1 MKKEYMANQIIRN
14 LSVFNLTKEE
24 KDFFYIA
31 VNKLSRKVYKRGERN
46 SGLFLSAIETGNA
59 EEAFLLIQ
67 TLSWR
72 YPAIKILREVK
83 RICKLSDGES
93 KELQIEELCNFAY
106 KYSIK
111 DSQPSINFCDECGE
125 VMTTL
130 DMACPSCGKLVDE

>member
-1 MKKEYMANQIIRN
+1 MVDQIIRN
-14 LSVFNLTKEE
+14 LSIFNLTKEE
-24 KDFFYIA
+24 KNFFYMA
-31 VNKLSRKVYKRGERN
+31 VNKLSREVYKRGETN
-46 SGLFLSAIETGNA
+46 SGLFLRAIENGNA

-67 TLSWR
+67 SLSWR

-93 KELQIEELCNFAY
+93 KELQIEKLCNFAY
-106 KYSIK
+106 TYRLNRIK
-111 DSQPSINFCDECGE
+111 DSLPSIILCDECGE